1 MRKPWVVMAC
11 LACLMPAFPKA
22 ETGNTYFVV
31 VGGLGGEAGY
41 EESFATYVGELEEL
55 CTATAGDASRV
66 HAIFGRSATR
76 RALSDLFDKLTRES
90 GPSDSLAVFLIGHGS
105 YDGRDYKFN
114 LPGPDL
120 SASELRRLLDAT
132 PARRQLVVI
141 TTSSAGASLETLK
154 SEGRVVIAATK
165 SGRERNSTVFAGF
178 WVEAL
183 RDPAADSDKNEA
195 ITALEAFQYA
205 QRKVKDYY
213 EKGKQLATEHP
224 RLQGDAAASFTVAR
238 LGKSLQAADD
248 PALRTLFAAREKIER
263 KISEVKAKKDSM
275 SEEEYYSTLEKLFVG
290 LAQTQNAIEE
300 TIENR

>member
-1 MRKPWVVMAC
+1 MRKAWIV
-11 LACLMPAFPKA
+11 LACLGCLTPAFPRA
-22 ETGNTYFVV
+22 DTGNTYFLV

-41 EESFATYVGELEEL
+41 EESFAEYVTELEEL
-55 CTATAGDASRV
+55 CQATAGDASLV
-66 HAIFGRSATR
+66 HVLFGRSATR
-76 RALSDLFDKLTRES
+76 EAVSDVFDKLSGES

-105 YDGRDYKFN
+105 YDGQDYKFN

-120 SASELRRLLDAT
+120 SAGELRRLLDST
-132 PARRQLVVI
+132 PAQHQLVVI
-141 TTSSAGASLETLK
+141 TTSAAGASLKTLK
-154 SEGRVVIAATK
+154 GEGRVVISATK

-183 RDPAADSDKNEA
+183 GDPAADSDKNEA
-195 ITALEAFQYA
+195 ITALEAFQYT

-213 EKGKQLATEHP
+213 AKRKQLATEHP

-238 LGKSLQAADD
+238 LGKARQAADD

-263 KISEVKAKKDSM
+263 RISEVKANRDSM
-275 SEEEYYSTLEKLFVG
+275 SAEEYYGTLEKLFVG

-300 TIENR
+300 AIENR

>member
-1 MRKPWVVMAC
+1 MRGAWVVLAC
-11 LACLMPAFPKA
+11 LAWLTPAFPKA
-22 ETGNTYFVV
+22 ESGGTYFVV

-41 EESFATYVGELEEL
+41 EESFAGYVGDLEEL
-55 CTATAGDASRV
+55 CKATAGDASRV

-76 RALSDLFDKLTRES
+76 QAVNDVFDKLSRES

-105 YDGRDYKFN
+105 YDGQDYKFN

-120 SASELRRLLDAT
+120 SASELRRLLDST
-132 PARRQLVVI
+132 PAQRQLVVI
-141 TTSSAGASLETLK
+141 TTSAAGASLETLK
-154 SEGRVVIAATK
+154 GEGRIVISATK
-165 SGRERNSTVFAGF
+165 SGRERNSTVFAEF

-183 RDPAADSDKNEA
+183 GDPAADSDKNEA
-195 ITALEAFQYA
+195 ITALEAFQYT

-213 EKGKQLATEHP
+213 AKSKQLATEHP

-238 LGKSLQAADD
+238 LGKARQAADD

-263 KISEVKAKKDSM
+263 RISAVKAKKDSM
-275 SEEEYYSTLEKLFVG
+275 PEEEYYSTLEKLFVG

-300 TIENR
+300 AIENR

>member
-1 MRKPWVVMAC
+1 MRMVWVMLAC
-11 LACLMPAFPKA
+11 LAWLMPAFPKA
-22 ETGNTYFVV
+22 DSEGTFFVV

-41 EESFATYVGELEEL
+41 EESFAGYVNELEEL
-55 CTATAGDASRV
+55 CQATAGDVSRV

-76 RALSDLFDKLTRES
+76 QAVGDIFDKLTQES

-132 PARRQLVVI
+132 PAQHQLVVVA
-141 TTSSAGASLETLK
+141 TSSAGASLETLK
-154 SEGRVVIAATK
+154 SEGRIVISATK

-183 RDPAADSDKNEA
+183 GDPAADSDKNET
-195 ITALEAFQYA
+195 ITAREAFQYT

-213 EKGKQLATEHP
+213 EKSKQLATEHP
-224 RLQGDAAASFTVAR
+224 RLQGDAAESFTVAR
-238 LGKSLQAADD
+238 LAKSLQAADD
-248 PALRTLFAAREKIER
+248 PALRNLLAAREKIER
-263 KISEVKAKKDSM
+263 KIREVKSNKESM
-275 SEEEYYSTLEKLFVG
+275 SREEYYSILEKLFVG

>member
-1 MRKPWVVMAC
+1 MRKVGVVLAC
-11 LACLMPAFPKA
+11 LACLATAFPKTD
-22 ETGNTYFVV
+22 TGGTHFLV

-41 EESFATYVGELEEL
+41 EESFAGYVRELEEL
-55 CTATAGDASRV
+55 CQSTAGDASLV

-76 RALSDLFDKLTRES
+76 QAVSDVFDKLSGES
-90 GPSDSLAVFLIGHGS
+90 GSSDSLAVFLIGHGS

-132 PARRQLVVI
+132 PAQRQLVVI
-141 TTSSAGASLETLK
+141 TTSAAGGALETLK
-154 SEGRVVIAATK
+154 GEGRVVISATK

-183 RDPAADSDKNEA
+183 GDPAADSDKNEV
-195 ITALEAFQYA
+195 ITALEAFQYT

-213 EKGKQLATEHP
+213 KKSKQLATEHP
-224 RLQGDAAASFTVAR
+224 RLQGDAAGSFTVAR
-238 LGKSLQAADD
+238 LGKARQAADD

-263 KISEVKAKKDSM
+263 RISEIKANKDSM
-275 SEEEYYSTLEKLFVG
+275 PEEEYYGTLEKLFVG

-300 TIENR
+300 AIENR